1 MRQVDLDEHGTTPGA
16 RLSPVELGALQ
27 RYERQRRQRR
37 RSQLVS
43 VTPTAGRPGHYDLKA
58 GSTVGAVDLEELS
71 IRIRP
76 KLPVGRLIALL
87 AYATDAVDLTG
98 TSDFA
103 KHDELVEAVAA
114 ALDHEARR
122 AFAQGLLHGY
132 RTTEEA
138 LPAVRGRIRFDAQV
152 RRRFGLAP
160 PVEVRHDDYTADIT
174 ANRLVKAAVVRLGR
188 MRIRHRRNRDAL
200 RWTAAVLAD
209 VTHEEYRPTAVPKV
223 TFDRLNRHYRRV
235 VALARLVLQ
244 GWAFEADRGDDVRA
258 PGFLVD
264 MNLLFERFVVRALRE
279 ALGAD
284 DRTLRSGG
292 GATLDEAERIRLEP
306 DLSWWPHGKCTF
318 VGDVKYKRDDR
329 ISNPDLYQL
338 LAYATAFD
346 LPGGLLIYAG
356 KSPPS
361 THVVR
366 HVGKR
371 LEVVSVDLSGSL
383 PETLACVEQVA
394 RRIRRAAGGAGRLA
408 RPA

>member
-1 MRQVDLDEHGTTPGA
+1 MRQVDLDEHRTTPGVP
-16 RLSPVELGALQ
+16 LSRVELDALQ

-43 VTPTAGRPGHYDLKA
+43 VTPTAGRSGRYDLKA

-98 TSDFA
+98 ESEFA

-122 AFAQGLLHGY
+122 AFAQGLLRGY
-132 RTTEEA
+132 RTMEES

-160 PVEVRHDDYTADIT
+160 PIEVRHDDYTADIT
-174 ANRLVKAAVVRLGR
+174 ANRLVKAAIARLGR

-223 TFDRLNRHYRRV
+223 TFDRLNRHYAGSSPSPGSSSRGGPSRR
-235 VALARLVLQ
+235 
-244 GWAFEADRGDDVRA
+244 
-258 PGFLVD
+258 
-264 MNLLFERFVVRALRE
+264 
-279 ALGAD
+279 
-284 DRTLRSGG
+284 T
-292 GATLDEAERIRLEP
+292 GATTCAP
-306 DLSWWPHGKCTF
+306 PASWWT
-318 VGDVKYKRDDR
+318 
-329 ISNPDLYQL
+329 
-338 LAYATAFD
+338 
-346 LPGGLLIYAG
+346 
-356 KSPPS
+356 
-361 THVVR
+361 
-366 HVGKR
+366 
-371 LEVVSVDLSGSL
+371 
-383 PETLACVEQVA
+383 
-394 RRIRRAAGGAGRLA
+394 
-408 RPA
+408 